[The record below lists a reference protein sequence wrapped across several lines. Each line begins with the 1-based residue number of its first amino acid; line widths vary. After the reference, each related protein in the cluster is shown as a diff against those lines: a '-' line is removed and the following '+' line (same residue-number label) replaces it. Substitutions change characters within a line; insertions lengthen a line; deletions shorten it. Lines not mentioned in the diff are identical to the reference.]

1 MKVVSMVDMK
11 LLSKL
16 TESFGIPGYEHEVA
30 GIMVEEFRKAGYK
43 AEIDA
48 FGNVIA
54 RSSATKKK
62 PLMLGAHMD
71 EIGLLV
77 KYINEKGFIRFV
89 KVGGIDNRALVNQ
102 RVVLETSKGRIYG
115 VIGNKP
121 PHMQKA
127 EDMKSA
133 IDNKSLFID
142 IGAKN
147 RKDAEKMGVN
157 IGDPICFDI
166 STKVLN
172 GKLVTGKA
180 LDNRVGCYVL
190 LELARKLKNR
200 NVVLVGTTQEEVSTF
215 GKGAMVAA
223 YNLEPSAFIAVD
235 TSIAGDHPEMSEDE
249 SLIHLGKGPALCL
262 VEAGG
267 RGNFADA
274 KLKQAS
280 IEVAKKNKIPFQ
292 IEVIE
297 GGATDAA
304 SVYGERGGIPS
315 IAVCVPTRY
324 IHSNVAV
331 CALDDIEK
339 TTSYLVK
346 FVEALV

>member
-1 MKVVSMVDMK
+1 MVDME
-11 LLSKL
+11 LLTKL
-16 TESFGIPGYEHEVA
+16 TESFGVPGHEE
-30 GIMVEEFRKAGYK
+30 GIAKIMSDEFKKAGYK
-43 AEIDA
+43 VEIDR

-54 RSSATKKK
+54 RSPSAKKK

-71 EIGLLV
+71 EIGMLV
-77 KYINEKGFIRFV
+77 KFINEKGFLRFV
-89 KVGGIDNRALVNQ
+89 KMGGIDNRVLVNQ
-102 RVVLETSKGRIYG
+102 RVVIQTSNGPIYG

-127 EDMKSA
+127 EDMKAA

-147 RKDAEKMGVN
+147 KKEAEKMGVK
-157 IGDPICFDI
+157 IGDPIAFDI
-166 STKVLN
+166 PTKLLN
-172 GKLVTGKA
+172 KRLVTGKA
-180 LDNRVGCYVL
+180 LDNRVGCYML
-190 LELARKLKNR
+190 LEIAKKIRNK
-200 NVVLVGTTQEEVSTF
+200 NVVLVGTAQEEVSTF

-249 SLIHLGKGPALCL
+249 ALIHLYKGPAICL

-267 RGNFADA
+267 RGNFADTR
-274 KLKQAS
+274 LREQS
-280 IEVAKKNKIPFQ
+280 ISVAKKSKSPYQ
-292 IEVIE
+292 LEVIE

-315 IAVCVPTRY
+315 IAICVPTRY

-339 TTSYLVK
+339 TSNYLVK
-346 FVEALV
+346 LVEELA

>member
-1 MKVVSMVDMK
+1 MVDMQ
-11 LLSKL
+11 LLAKL
-16 TESFGIPGYEHEVA
+16 TESFGVPGHESEIA
-30 GIMVEEFRKAGYK
+30 QIMASEFRKSGYK
-43 AEIDA
+43 VDIDR

-54 RSSATKKK
+54 RAPGAKKK

-71 EIGLLV
+71 EIGMLV
-77 KYINEKGFIRFV
+77 KFINDKGFLRFV
-89 KVGGIDNRALVNQ
+89 KVGGIDNRVLVNQ
-102 RVVLETSKGRIYG
+102 RVVIQTEKGRIYG

-127 EDMKSA
+127 EDMKNA

-142 IGAKN
+142 IGAKG
-147 RKDAEKMGVN
+147 RKDADKMGVK
-157 IGDPICFDI
+157 IGDPISFDL
-166 STKVLN
+166 STKILN

-190 LELARKLKNR
+190 LEIARRVKGR
-200 NVVLVGTTQEEVSTF
+200 NVILVGTAQEEVSTF

-223 YNLEPSAFIAVD
+223 YNLEPSQFIAVD

-249 SLIHLGKGPALCL
+249 ALIHINRGPAICL

-267 RGNFADA
+267 RGNVADTI
-274 KLKQAS
+274 LKS
-280 IEVAKKNKIPFQ
+280 SCISVAKKSKIPYQ
-292 IEVIE
+292 LEVIE

-315 IAVCVPTRY
+315 IAICVPTRY

-331 CALDDIEK
+331 CSLDDIEK
-339 TTSYLVK
+339 TAAYLVK
-346 FVEALV
+346 VIEELA

>member
-1 MKVVSMVDMK
+1 MVDIQ

-16 TESFGIPGYEHEVA
+16 TESFGVPGYESEIA
-30 GIMVEEFRKAGYK
+30 KIMSDEFKKAGYK
-43 AEIDA
+43 VEIDR
-48 FGNVIA
+48 FGNVLA
-54 RSSATKKK
+54 RSPGAKKK

-71 EIGLLV
+71 EIGMLV
-77 KYINEKGFIRFV
+77 KFINERGFLRFV
-89 KVGGIDNRALVNQ
+89 KMGGIDNRVLVNQ
-102 RVVLETSKGRIYG
+102 RVVIQTDGGPIYG

-142 IGAKN
+142 IGAKK
-147 RKDAEKMGVN
+147 RKEAEKMGVK
-157 IGDPICFDI
+157 IGDPIAFDL

-172 GKLVTGKA
+172 KKLVTGKA
-180 LDNRVGCYVL
+180 LDNRVGCYIL
-190 LELARKLKNR
+190 LELAKKVKNK
-200 NVVLVGTTQEEVSTF
+200 NVVLVGTAQEEVSTF
-215 GKGAMVAA
+215 GKGAMIAA

-235 TSIAGDHPEMSEDE
+235 TSIAGDHPEMTEDE
-249 SLIHLGKGPALCL
+249 ALVQLYKGPAICL

-267 RGNFADA
+267 RGNVVDA
-274 KLKQAS
+274 QLKKLS
-280 IEVAKKNKIPFQ
+280 IAVAKKAKIPCQ
-292 IEVIE
+292 LEVIE

-315 IAVCVPTRY
+315 IAICVPTRY

-331 CALDDIEK
+331 CAIEDIEK
-339 TTSYLVK
+339 TIAYLVK
-346 FVEALV
+346 VIDELG

>member
-1 MKVVSMVDMK
+1 MVDIQ

-16 TESFGIPGYEHEVA
+16 ADSFGVPGNEGEIA
-30 GIMVEEFRKAGYK
+30 KIMSDELKKSGYK
-43 AEIDA
+43 VEIDA
-48 FGNVIA
+48 IGNVIA
-54 RSSATKKK
+54 RSPAAKKK

-71 EIGLLV
+71 EIGMLV
-77 KYINEKGFIRFV
+77 KFINDKGFLRFV
-89 KVGGIDNRALVNQ
+89 KVGGIDNRVLVNQ
-102 RVVLETSKGRIYG
+102 RVVIQTEKGPIYG

-142 IGAKN
+142 IGADS
-147 RKDAEKMGVN
+147 RKEAEKMGVR
-157 IGDPICFDI
+157 IGDSIAFDLPAKI
-166 STKVLN
+166 LN
-172 GKLVTGKA
+172 KKLITGKA

-190 LELARKLKNR
+190 LDIAKRVKNK

-215 GKGAMVAA
+215 GKGAMIAA

-249 SLIHLGKGPALCL
+249 ALIRLGKGPAICL

-267 RGNFADA
+267 RGNVADA
-274 KLKQAS
+274 KLRDAT
-280 IEVAKKNKIPFQ
+280 IAVAKKTKTPHQ
-292 IEVIE
+292 LEVIE

-315 IAVCVPTRY
+315 IAICVPTRY

-339 TTSYLVK
+339 TAAYLVK
-346 FVEALV
+346 LIEEIA

>member
-1 MKVVSMVDMK
+1 MVDMP
-11 LLSKL
+11 LLCRL
-16 TESFGIPGYEHEVA
+16 TESFGVPGNEQEIA
-30 GIMVEEFRKAGYK
+30 KIMAAEFKKAGYR
-43 AEIDA
+43 AEIDR

-54 RSSATKKK
+54 RSPGCRKR
-62 PLMLGAHMD
+62 PVMLGAHMD
-71 EIGLLV
+71 EIGMLV
-77 KYINEKGFIRFV
+77 KFINDKGFLRFV
-89 KVGGIDNRALVNQ
+89 KLGGIDNRVLVNQ
-102 RVVLETSKGRIYG
+102 RVVVQTEKGPIYG
-115 VIGNKP
+115 VIGSKP

-127 EDMKSA
+127 EDMKMA

-142 IGAKN
+142 VGAKD
-147 RKDAEKMGVN
+147 RKDAEKMGLK
-157 IGDPICFDI
+157 IGDSIAFDI

-190 LELARKLKNR
+190 LEIARKVRNR
-200 NVVLVGTTQEEVSTF
+200 NVVLVGTAQEEVSTF

-235 TSIAGDHPEMSEDE
+235 TSIAGDHPEMTEDE
-249 SLIHLGKGPALCL
+249 SLIHLNKGPALCI

-267 RGNFADA
+267 RGNVADA
-274 KLKQAS
+274 SLKEQCIS
-280 IEVAKKNKIPFQ
+280 VAKKSKTPFQ
-292 IEVIE
+292 LEVIE

-331 CALDDIEK
+331 CAISDIEK
-339 TTSYLVK
+339 TANYLVK
-346 FVEALV
+346 LVEEIA

>member
-1 MKVVSMVDMK
+1 MVDMN
-11 LLSKL
+11 LLCKL
-16 TESFGIPGYEHEVA
+16 TESFGVPGNEQEIA
-30 GIMVEEFRKAGYK
+30 GIMVSELKKSGYK
-43 AEIDA
+43 AEIDR

-54 RSSATKKK
+54 RASGAKKK

-77 KYINEKGFIRFV
+77 KFVNDKGFLRFV
-89 KVGGIDNRALVNQ
+89 KLGGIDNRVLINQ
-102 RVVLETSKGRIYG
+102 RVVIQTEKGRIYG
-115 VIGNKP
+115 VIGSKP

-127 EDMKSA
+127 EDMKMA
-133 IDNKSLFID
+133 IDNKSMFID

-147 RKDAEKMGVN
+147 RKEAEKMGVK
-157 IGDPICFDI
+157 IGDPISFDI
-166 STKVLN
+166 PTKVLN

-180 LDNRVGCYVL
+180 LDNRIGCYIL
-190 LELARKLKNR
+190 LEIAKKVKGR
-200 NVVLVGTTQEEVSTF
+200 NVVLVGTGQEEVSTF
-215 GKGAMVAA
+215 GKGAMIAA

-249 SLIHLGKGPALCL
+249 SLIHLYKGPAICL

-267 RGNFADA
+267 RGNVADSQ
-274 KLKQAS
+274 LKEAC
-280 IEVAKKNKIPFQ
+280 IAVAKKGKIPYQ
-292 IEVIE
+292 LEVIE

-331 CALDDIEK
+331 CALSDIDK
-339 TTSYLVK
+339 TAAYLVK
-346 FVEALV
+346 LVEELA

>member
-1 MKVVSMVDMK
+1 MADMNMIC
-11 LLSKL
+11 KL
-16 TESFGIPGYEHEVA
+16 TESFGLPGHEDEIA
-30 GIMVEEFRKAGYK
+30 RLMAAEFRKIGYK
-43 AEIDA
+43 TEIDR

-54 RSSATKKK
+54 RSPAAKKS

-77 KYINEKGFIRFV
+77 KFINEKGFLRFV
-89 KVGGIDNRALVNQ
+89 KVGGIDNRILVNQ
-102 RVVLETSKGRIYG
+102 RVVISTEKGKIYG

-147 RKDAEKMGVN
+147 KKDADKMGVK
-157 IGDPICFDI
+157 IGDPVFFDL
-166 STKVLN
+166 STTQLAN
-172 GKLVTGKA
+172 KLITGKA
-180 LDNRVGCYVL
+180 IDNRIGCYVM
-190 LELARKLKNR
+190 LEVAKKVKNK
-200 NVVLVGTTQEEVSTF
+200 NVIFVGTTQEEVSTF
-215 GKGAMVAA
+215 GKGAMIAA
-223 YNLEPSAFIAVD
+223 YNLQPSTFIAVD

-249 SLIHLGKGPALCL
+249 ALIAIGKGPALCI

-267 RGNFADA
+267 RGNVADA
-274 KLKQAS
+274 LLTKS
-280 IEVAKKNKIPFQ
+280 CISVAKKAKIPYQ
-292 IEVIE
+292 VEVIE

-315 IAVCVPTRY
+315 IAICVPTRY

-331 CALDDIEK
+331 CSLDDVDK
-339 TTSYLVK
+339 TTGYLVK
-346 FVEALV
+346 LVEELA

>member
-1 MKVVSMVDMK
+1 MVDMK
-11 LLSKL
+11 LLSRL
-16 TESFGIPGYEHEVA
+16 IESFGVPGHEGETA
-30 GIMVEEFRKAGYK
+30 MIMAEEFKKIGYK
-43 AEIDA
+43 AEIDG

-54 RSSATKKK
+54 RSNATRKK
-62 PLMLGAHMD
+62 PIMLGAHMD
-71 EIGLLV
+71 EIGMLV

-89 KVGGIDNRALVNQ
+89 KVGGIDNRVLVNQ
-102 RVVLETSKGRIYG
+102 RVLIETGKGRLCG

-127 EDMKSA
+127 EDMKNA

-147 RKDAEKMGVN
+147 KKDAEKMGIK
-157 IGDPICFDI
+157 IGDPIGFDI

-172 GKLVTGKA
+172 GRLVTGKA

-190 LELARKLKNR
+190 LEIAKKLKNK

-215 GKGAMVAA
+215 GKGAMIAA

-267 RGNFADA
+267 RGNIADSR
-274 KLKQAS
+274 LKKAS
-280 IEVAKKNKIPFQ
+280 IDVAKKAKIPFQ

-331 CALDDIEK
+331 CALDDIDK
-339 TTSYLVK
+339 TANYLVK
-346 FVEALV
+346 FVEAIA

>member
-1 MKVVSMVDMK
+1 MVDMD
-11 LLSKL
+11 LLCRL
-16 TESFGIPGYEHEVA
+16 TESFGVPGNEQEIA
-30 GIMVEEFRKAGYK
+30 KIMAAEFKKAGYK
-43 AEIDA
+43 AEIDR
-48 FGNVIA
+48 FGNVLA
-54 RSSATKKK
+54 RSPGCRKK
-62 PLMLGAHMD
+62 PVMLGAHMD
-71 EIGLLV
+71 EIGMLV
-77 KYINEKGFIRFV
+77 KFINEKGFLRFV
-89 KVGGIDNRALVNQ
+89 KLGGIDNRVLVNQ
-102 RVVLETSKGRIYG
+102 RVVIQTEKGPIYG
-115 VIGNKP
+115 VIGSKP

-127 EDMKSA
+127 EDMKMA

-142 IGAKN
+142 IGAKD
-147 RKDAEKMGVN
+147 RKDAEKMGLR
-157 IGDPICFDI
+157 IGDPIAFDI

-180 LDNRVGCYVL
+180 LDNRVGCYAL
-190 LELARKLKNR
+190 LEIARKVKNR
-200 NVVLVGTTQEEVSTF
+200 NVVLVGTAQEEVSTF

-249 SLIHLGKGPALCL
+249 SLIQLNKGPALCI

-267 RGNFADA
+267 RGNVADTI
-274 KLKQAS
+274 LKEQCIA
-280 IEVAKKNKIPFQ
+280 VAKRSKTPFQ
-292 IEVIE
+292 LEVIE

-331 CALDDIEK
+331 CAISDLEK
-339 TTSYLVK
+339 TANYLVK
-346 FVEALV
+346 LIEEIA

>member
-1 MKVVSMVDMK
+1 MVDMS
-11 LLSKL
+11 LLCKL
-16 TESFGIPGYEHEVA
+16 TESFGVPGHEQEIA
-30 GIMVEEFRKAGYK
+30 KIMSAEFKKSGYK
-43 AEIDA
+43 VETDR

-54 RSSATKKK
+54 KAPGAKKK

-71 EIGLLV
+71 EIGMLV
-77 KYINEKGFIRFV
+77 KFINDKGFLRFV
-89 KVGGIDNRALVNQ
+89 KIGGIDNRVLVNQ
-102 RVVLETSKGRIYG
+102 RVVVQTEKGQIYG

-127 EDMKSA
+127 EDMKNA

-142 IGAKN
+142 IGAKD
-147 RKDAEKMGVN
+147 RKDAEKMGVK
-157 IGDPICFDI
+157 IGDPIAFDL
-166 STKVLN
+166 STKTLN

-190 LELARKLKNR
+190 LEIAKRVKSR
-200 NVVLVGTTQEEVSTF
+200 NVVLVGTAQEEVSTF

-223 YNLEPSAFIAVD
+223 YNLEPSVFIAVD

-249 SLIHLGKGPALCL
+249 ALVHIGKGPALCL

-267 RGNFADA
+267 RGNVADTQ
-274 KLKQAS
+274 LRKQCIAA
-280 IEVAKKNKIPFQ
+280 AKKSKLPYQ
-292 IEVIE
+292 LEVIE

-331 CALDDIEK
+331 CSLEDIEK
-339 TTSYLVK
+339 TSNYLVK
-346 FVEALV
+346 LIEELA

>member
-1 MKVVSMVDMK
+1 MVDMQ
-11 LLSKL
+11 LFSKL
-16 TESFGIPGYEHEVA
+16 TESFGVPGHEQEIA
-30 GIMVEEFRKAGYK
+30 KIMSAEFKKAGYK
-43 AEIDA
+43 VENDR

-54 RSSATKKK
+54 KAPGARKK

-71 EIGLLV
+71 EIGMLV
-77 KYINEKGFIRFV
+77 KFINEKGFLRFV
-89 KVGGIDNRALVNQ
+89 KVGGIDNRVLVNQ
-102 RVVLETSKGRIYG
+102 RVVIETEKGKIYG

-121 PHMQKA
+121 PHMQRP
-127 EDMKSA
+127 EDMKNA

-142 IGAKN
+142 IGAKG
-147 RKDAEKMGVN
+147 RKEAEKMGVR
-157 IGDPICFDI
+157 IGDPIAFDL
-166 STKVLN
+166 STKMLN

-180 LDNRVGCYVL
+180 LDNRVGCYIL
-190 LELARKLKNR
+190 LEIAKRVKSK
-200 NVVLVGTTQEEVSTF
+200 NVVLVGTAQEEVSTF

-249 SLIHLGKGPALCL
+249 ALIHVGKGPALCL

-267 RGNFADA
+267 RGNVADTQ
-274 KLKQAS
+274 LRNQCILVS
-280 IEVAKKNKIPFQ
+280 KKSKISCQ
-292 IEVIE
+292 LEVIE

-331 CALDDIEK
+331 CSLDDMEK
-339 TTSYLVK
+339 TSNYLVK
-346 FVEALV
+346 LIEELA